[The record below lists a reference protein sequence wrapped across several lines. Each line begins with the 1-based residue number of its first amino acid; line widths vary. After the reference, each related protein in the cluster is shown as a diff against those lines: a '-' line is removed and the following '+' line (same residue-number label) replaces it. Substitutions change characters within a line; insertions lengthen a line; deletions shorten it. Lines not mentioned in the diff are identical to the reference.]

1 MRPPSAGGVS
11 AETVSVP
18 LGGRRQVHLQQG
30 ELLGRCRRRRQ
41 GETFALEAESAL
53 NIPAPADHRPPL
65 WGAPQ
70 NAVVAQKKRR
80 DIAAMF
86 STSPPSAFSVTPAT
100 ETAAFKTH
108 FSLFFFCSFLK
119 SFACLDTV
127 TLRGRLTSS
136 PEEGVVCGAKV
147 ASQRSAAHR

>member
-30 ELLGRCRRRRQ
+30 ELLGRRCRRRRR

-70 NAVVAQKKRR
+70 NAVVAQKKRW

-108 FSLFFFCSFLK
+108 FFLFFFCSFLK
-119 SFACLDTV
+119 SFACLDTI
-127 TLRGRLTSS
+127 TLRDRLT
-136 PEEGVVCGAKV
+136 KV